1 VRNASPRVRSRAE
14 RKVVLEMKKSLIGVA
29 ATAMLLAAGSVFV
42 PSAAFAV
49 GSTVSW
55 NPSTICPGESTT
67 LTINGQTS
75 GNQVVPSGGSAEY
88 WEMFADGNPGPFSV
102 SGPGNTFSLLNSNPI
117 PYSYFTDNGATTS
130 VQFQVQNGNAPGILN
145 DATVTLLSACE
156 ATGPTADSLPDT
168 GHSDATFASLAGFAA
183 LIGLGGVALV
193 VARNRRSRASK

>member
-1 VRNASPRVRSRAE
+1 
-14 RKVVLEMKKSLIGVA
+14 MKKSLIAVA
-29 ATAMLLAAGSVFV
+29 ATAVSLAAGSVFV

-75 GNQVVPSGGSAEY
+75 GDQVVPSGGSAEY

-117 PYSYFTDNGATTS
+117 PYSYFTNNGATTS
-130 VQFQVQNGNAPGILN
+130 VQFQVQNGTAPGILN
-145 DATVTLLSACE
+145 DATVTLVPACE
-156 ATGPTADSLPDT
+156 ATGPTADSLADT
-168 GHSDATFASLAGFAA
+168 GLNGSSLASLAGYVAMF
-183 LIGLGGVALV
+183 GLGGVALV
-193 VARNRRSRASK
+193 VARNRCSRASK

>member
-1 VRNASPRVRSRAE
+1 MRYASPRVRSRAE

-67 LTINGQTS
+67 LTINDQTTGS
-75 GNQVVPSGGSAEY
+75 PVVPATEY
-88 WEMFADGNPGPFSV
+88 WELFADGSSSPFLVSTPGQTFVYLNNNPFSYDWFTL
-102 SGPGNTFSLLNSNPI
+102 SGI
-117 PYSYFTDNGATTS
+117 TTTMEFK
-130 VQFQVQNGNAPGILN
+130 VLDANAPGTLN
-145 DATVTLLSACE
+145 SATVTLLPECA
-156 ATGPTADSLPDT
+156 ATGSTADSLPET
-168 GHSDATFASLAGFAA
+168 GHSHATFASLAGFAA